1 VEWLD
6 RRLRLLRV
14 AVSLLAAG
22 LIIAIAGCA
31 PPPDLDAKTGRELQS
46 RVLAVTTAAATGDPA
61 TGLRTLDE
69 LVEHL
74 TRAAANGDVSFRR
87 HQSIM
92 KAVEAVRASL
102 RTAAAAEAA
111 ASKAA
116 AEQAAAAKAAAPTA
130 AAEKAAAAKASE
142 AAAEASDQNVATNQ
156 ATVTLAPNP
165 PRHPSLPRNLQP
177 ANLRPGART
186 KAKARRMADAHM
198 SRRPKHCQRAGI
210 SSGAGRSASPPSAG
224 RAWRPGSHPRWPR

>member
-1 VEWLD
+1 MDWLD
-6 RRLRLLRV
+6 RRLRRPCV
-14 AVSLLAAG
+14 AVRLLAAG
-22 LIIAIAGCA
+22 LIIAIAGCT

-74 TRAAANGDVSFRR
+74 TRAAANGDVSFKR

-102 RTAAAAEAA
+102 RAAAAAEAA
-111 ASKAA
+111 ASK
-116 AEQAAAAKAAAPTA
+116 A

-142 AAAEASDQNVATNQ
+142 AAAEASGQNIATNQ
-156 ATVTLAPNP
+156 ATVTLAP
-165 PRHPSLPRNLQP
+165 QP
-177 ANLRPGART
+177 AQTPQPAEEAPASESPAR
-186 KAKARRMADAHM
+186 
-198 SRRPKHCQRAGI
+198 
-210 SSGAGRSASPPSAG
+210 
-224 RAWRPGSHPRWPR
+224 GSDKGKGKKDD

>member
-1 VEWLD
+1 MVDWLD
-6 RRLRLLRV
+6 RRLRRLRV
-14 AVSLLAAG
+14 AVRLLAAG

-46 RVLAVTTAAATGDPA
+46 RVLAVTTAAATGDPT

-156 ATVTLAPNP
+156 ATVTLAP
-165 PRHPSLPRNLQP
+165 QP
-177 ANLRPGART
+177 AQTPQPPTESPASESPAR
-186 KAKARRMADAHM
+186 
-198 SRRPKHCQRAGI
+198 
-210 SSGAGRSASPPSAG
+210 
-224 RAWRPGSHPRWPR
+224 GSDKGKGKKDG

>member
-1 VEWLD
+1 MVDWLD
-6 RRLRLLRV
+6 RRLRRLRV
-14 AVSLLAAG
+14 AVRLLAAA

-31 PPPDLDAKTGRELQS
+31 PPPDLEAKTGRELQS

-74 TRAAANGDVSFRR
+74 TRAAANGDVSFKR

-102 RTAAAAEAA
+102 RAAAAAEAA

-116 AEQAAAAKAAAPTA
+116 AEKAAAATA
-130 AAEKAAAAKASE
+130 AAEKATAAKESE
-142 AAAEASDQNVATNQ
+142 AAAEGSDQNLATNQ
-156 ATVTLAPNP
+156 PTVTLAP
-165 PRHPSLPRNLQP
+165 QP
-177 ANLRPGART
+177 AQTPQSAKEAPAR
-186 KAKARRMADAHM
+186 
-198 SRRPKHCQRAGI
+198 
-210 SSGAGRSASPPSAG
+210 
-224 RAWRPGSHPRWPR
+224 GSDKGKGKKDG

>member
-1 VEWLD
+1 MVDRLD
-6 RRLRLLRV
+6 RRLRRLRA
-14 AVSLLAAG
+14 AVRLLAAG

-46 RVLAVTTAAATGDPA
+46 RVLAVTTAAATGDPT

-74 TRAAANGDVSFRR
+74 TRAAANGDVSFKR

-102 RTAAAAEAA
+102 RAASAAEAA

-116 AEQAAAAKAAAPTA
+116 AEKAAAAKAAAATA
-130 AAEKAAAAKASE
+130 AAEKATAE
-142 AAAEASDQNVATNQ
+142 AAAEASDPNIATNQ
-156 ATVTLAPNP
+156 ATVTLAP
-165 PRHPSLPRNLQP
+165 QP
-177 ANLRPGART
+177 AQTPQPAKESPASESPARGSD
-186 KAKARRMADAHM
+186 KGK
-198 SRRPKHCQRAGI
+198 
-210 SSGAGRSASPPSAG
+210 GRKDG
-224 RAWRPGSHPRWPR
+224 